1 VYAEKRRHPRAP
13 CSIPA
18 AADGPR
24 GPVRGTCTN
33 LSLGGAFIEG
43 VTLSV
48 GAPTRVTFS
57 LPGGVELVLD
67 AQVRR
72 QSATPRGIGVEFMRL
87 DPQKVALLEQLVAR
101 YG

>member
-1 VYAEKRRHPRAP
+1 M
-13 CSIPA
+13 
-18 AADGPR
+18 
-24 GPVRGTCTN
+24 CTDI
-33 LSLGGAFIEG
+33 SLGGAFIDG

-57 LPGGVELVLD
+57 LPAGAELVLE

-72 QSATPRGIGVEFMRL
+72 VSATPRGIGVEFMRL
-87 DPQKVALLEQLVAR
+87 DPQKVALLQQLVAR

>member
-1 VYAEKRRHPRAP
+1 MFSEKRRHPRAR

-18 AADGPR
+18 SADGPR
-24 GPVRGTCTN
+24 GPVRGSCTD

-43 VTLSV
+43 VQLAL
-48 GAPTRVTFS
+48 GASTRVT
-57 LPGGVELVLD
+57 LTVPGSGDVVFD

-72 QSATPRGIGVEFMRL
+72 HASTPRGMGVEFMRL
-87 DPQKVALLEQLVAR
+87 DPQKVALLQQLVAR